1 MFVAN
6 ILKKIVGASH
16 YLPPEGGGGREIEKG
31 DYHGF
36 QGNGG
41 NQSMLR
47 KGRGGSLENCLPKRE
62 GGGEILQSLD
72 KFYRNATK

>member
-1 MFVAN
+1 M
-6 ILKKIVGASH
+6 VGASH

-47 KGRGGSLENCLPKRE
+47 KGRGGVIRKLTAKE
-62 GGGEILQSLD
+62 GGGGILQSLD

>member
-1 MFVAN
+1 MVCNLGNEGEKLHF
-6 ILKKIVGASH
+6 IRDYISL

-47 KGRGGSLENCLPKRE
+47 KGRGGH
-62 GGGEILQSLD
+62 
-72 KFYRNATK
+72 